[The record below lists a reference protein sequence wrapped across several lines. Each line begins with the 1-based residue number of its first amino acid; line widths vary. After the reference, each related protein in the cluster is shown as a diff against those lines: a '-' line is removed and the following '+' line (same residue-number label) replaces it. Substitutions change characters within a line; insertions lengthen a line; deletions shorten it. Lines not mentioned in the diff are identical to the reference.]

1 MNQESYQSDKHS
13 ATSHRIFP
21 LNNSLFAV
29 RSWCPKHEDAMFFR
43 TKTSGPRSYLQI
55 VENRWED
62 GRPRQRVIATLGR
75 LDQLQQSGQL
85 DALLVSGARLTQ
97 SVLLLSAHAQGQ
109 LPTITTRRIGPA
121 LVFERL
127 WRETGC
133 QPASEQLLHGR
144 RFECDVERAAF
155 LTVLHRLCA
164 PGSDRAADKWRTDY
178 QIEGCDGVQLHH
190 LYRVMAWLGEEL
202 PQDQQ
207 QGKTPF
213 APRCIKDRIE
223 EELFAHRRDLFT
235 DLQLVFFDTTTLYFE
250 GDGGDDL
257 GQRGFSKDHRPDLY
271 QMVVGAVLDG
281 QGRPI
286 CCELWPGNT
295 TDVTTLIPVVD
306 RLRSR
311 FGVRRICIVADR
323 GMISQETIAALEQPG
338 RNWQYILGARMR
350 SQNEVKDEVLSR
362 AGRYRVVHPPRVQSD
377 DPSPLKVKEVW
388 VDDRRYIVC
397 LNEDE
402 ARRDAADREAIV
414 AALREQLRRGDKAL
428 VGNKGY
434 RRYRGGGGPDHFQVD
449 EAKIAEDA
457 RYDGKWVLRT
467 NTDLDS
473 AEVALQ
479 SKQLSMVEQRFRSCK
494 ALLQT
499 RPIYHRCDE
508 TIRGHVFCSFLA
520 LVLRQ
525 ELQARLEERGHA
537 FEWADVI
544 ADLDRLQMVEVEQE
558 GKRFLLRS
566 DVQGT
571 CGKVFQTVG
580 VAIPPTVQQASP
592 TAPGGDTAHSATPP
606 D

>member
-1 MNQESYQSDKHS
+1 
-13 ATSHRIFP
+13 
-21 LNNSLFAV
+21 
-29 RSWCPKHEDAMFFR
+29 MFFR
-43 TKTSGPRSYLQI
+43 TKTSGTRSYLQI

-62 GRPRQRVIATLGR
+62 GRPRQRVLATLGR
-75 LDQLQQSGQL
+75 LDQLQQTGQL
-85 DALLVSGARLTQ
+85 DSLLVSGARLAQ
-97 SVLLLSAHAQGQ
+97 SVLLLSAHAKGQ

-121 LVFERL
+121 LIFQRL
-127 WRETGC
+127 WQETGC
-133 QPASEQLLHGR
+133 QRVIEQLLDGR
-144 RFECDVERAAF
+144 RFECEVERAIF
-155 LTVLHRLCA
+155 LTVLHRLFD

-178 QIEGCDGVQLHH
+178 QIDGCESLQLHH
-190 LYRVMAWLGEEL
+190 LYRTMAWLGEAL
-202 PQDQQ
+202 PPDQQ
-207 QGKTPF
+207 KDKTPF
-213 APRCIKDRIE
+213 APRCTKDRIE

-235 DLQLVFFDTTTLYFE
+235 GLQLVFFDTTSIYFE
-250 GDGGDDL
+250 GNGGEDI

-311 FGVRRICIVADR
+311 FGVRRVCIVADR
-323 GMISQETIAALEQPG
+323 GMISQETIEALEKPERG
-338 RNWQYILGARMR
+338 WLYILGARMR
-350 SQNEVKDEVLSR
+350 SQSEVKDEVLSR
-362 AGRYRVVHPPRVQSD
+362 AGRYRVVHPKRAESTA
-377 DPSPLKVKEVW
+377 PSPLKIKEVW

-402 ARRDAADREAIV
+402 ARKDAADREAIV
-414 AALREQLRRGDKAL
+414 AALREQLRSGDKSL

-434 RRYRGGGGPDHFQVD
+434 RRYLSGSDSPHFQID
-449 EAKIAEDA
+449 EAKIAEEA

-479 SKQLSMVEQRFRSCK
+479 YKQLWMVEHWFRSCK
-494 ALLQT
+494 TLLQT
-499 RPIYHRCDE
+499 RPIYHKCDE

-525 ELQARLEERGHA
+525 ELQARLEERGHDL
-537 FEWADVI
+537 EWADVI
-544 ADLDRLQMVEVEQE
+544 ADLERLQMVEVEQD

-566 DVQGT
+566 EVQGS
-571 CGKVFQTVG
+571 CGKVFHAAG
-580 VAIPPTVQQASP
+580 VAMPPTVQQTSP
-592 TAPGGDTAHSATPP
+592 TGPGQDAAHSATPP
-606 D
+606 G

>member
-1 MNQESYQSDKHS
+1 
-13 ATSHRIFP
+13 
-21 LNNSLFAV
+21 
-29 RSWCPKHEDAMFFR
+29 MFFR

-85 DALLVSGARLTQ
+85 DALLVSGARLAQ
-97 SVLLLSAHAQGQ
+97 SVLLLSAHAKGQ

-121 LVFERL
+121 LIFERL

-133 QPASEQLLHGR
+133 QRVIEQLLDGR
-144 RFECDVERAAF
+144 RFEFDVERAVF
-155 LTVLHRLCA
+155 LTVLHRLFA
-164 PGSDRAADKWRTDY
+164 PGSDRAADKWRADY
-178 QIEGCDGVQLHH
+178 QIDECELLQLYH
-190 LYRVMAWLGEEL
+190 LYRAMAWLGEEL
-202 PQDQQ
+202 PDGQQ
-207 QGKTPF
+207 KDKTPF
-213 APRCIKDRIE
+213 APRCVKDRIE

-235 DLQLVFFDTTTLYFE
+235 DLQLVFFDTTSIYFE
-250 GDGGDDL
+250 GNGGEDI

-295 TDVTTLIPVVD
+295 PDVTTLIPVVD

-311 FGVRRICIVADR
+311 FGVRRVCIVADR
-323 GMISQETIAALEQPG
+323 GMIGQETIAALEQDERG
-338 RNWQYILGARMR
+338 WQYILGARMR

-362 AGRYRVVHPPRVQSD
+362 AGRYRVVHPKRVQSD

-388 VDDRRYIVC
+388 VGDHRYVVC

-402 ARRDAADREAIV
+402 ARKDAADREAIV
-414 AALREQLRRGDKAL
+414 AALREQLHSGDKSL

-434 RRYRGGGGPDHFQVD
+434 RRYLGGGGPDHFRID
-449 EAKIAEDA
+449 EAKVVEDA

-467 NTDLDS
+467 NTELDS
-473 AEVALQ
+473 ADVALQ
-479 SKQLSMVEQRFRSCK
+479 YKQLWMVEQWFRSCK
-494 ALLQT
+494 SLLQT
-499 RPIYHRCDE
+499 RPIYHKCDE

-525 ELQARLEERGHA
+525 ELQSRLEERGHDL
-537 FEWADVI
+537 EWADVI
-544 ADLDRLQMVEVEQE
+544 GDLDRLQMVEVEQD

-566 DVQGT
+566 EVQGS
-571 CGKVFQTVG
+571 CGKVFQTAG
-580 VAIPPTVQQASP
+580 VAIPPTVQQAPPTSP
-592 TAPGGDTAHSATPP
+592 GQDAAHSATPSG
-606 D
+606 